1 MGYLHIY
8 TGNGKG
14 KTTCAVGLAIRAMG
28 ASHRVAFIQFD
39 KGFDG
44 TNEHY
49 KERHVLRGLPG
60 VDVCPFGLERM
71 MPDGKFRFQNIEADV
86 EQARAALAKAEAVI
100 RAGEHDLVILDELV
114 TCIGTKLLS
123 EQDVM
128 DLVAV
133 YRQVG
138 SPCELV
144 LTGRSA
150 WPALIEVA
158 DLVTEMTLVKHY
170 WYEHKVDARPGVDY

>member
-14 KTTCAVGLAIRAMG
+14 KTTCAVGLAIRALG
-28 ASHRVAFIQFD
+28 AGQRVAFIQFD

-49 KERHVLRGLPG
+49 NERHVLRGLPG
-60 VDVCPFGLERM
+60 VDVWPFGLERM
-71 MPDGKFRFQNIEADV
+71 MPDGRFRFQNIEADI
-86 EQARAALAKAEAVI
+86 EQALAGLAKAEAVVCA
-100 RAGEHDLVILDELV
+100 REHDLVILDELV
-114 TCIGTKLLS
+114 TCVGTKLLS

-128 DLVAV
+128 GLLGG
-133 YRQVG
+133 YRRAE
-138 SPCELV
+138 SPGELV
-144 LTGRSA
+144 LTGRGA
-150 WPALIEVA
+150 WPALIEAA